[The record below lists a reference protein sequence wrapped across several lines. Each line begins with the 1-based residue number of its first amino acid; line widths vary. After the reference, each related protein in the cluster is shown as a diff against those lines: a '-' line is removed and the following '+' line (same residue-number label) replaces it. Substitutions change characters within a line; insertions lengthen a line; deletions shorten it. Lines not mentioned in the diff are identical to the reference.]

1 MANILRTVIEND
13 KGELRKLEKIAKKVE
28 SYADA
33 MAALSDE
40 ELKAKTPEFKQRY
53 QYGETLD
60 QLLPE
65 AFAVVREAA
74 KRVLGLY
81 PYRVQIMGGIV
92 MHNGDVPEMRTGE
105 GKTLTATM
113 PVYLNAL
120 AGEGVHVITVNEYL
134 ATRDATEMGEVYSWL
149 GLSVG
154 INLSAKSPYEK
165 REAYNCD
172 ITYSTNSEIGFDY
185 LRDNMVVRQEDM
197 VQRSLNFALVDE
209 VDSVLIDEAR
219 TPLIVSGQVT
229 SETSQLYIRADK
241 FVKTLESVDYVV
253 IFEEETPY
261 ELIKLIKPHILVKG
275 GDYEG
280 KEVVGQ
286 DIADELKLVQFVDG
300 KSTTN
305 TIKRIQEN
313 EKCNN

>member
-1 MANILRTVIEND
+1 MANILRTVVEND

-53 QYGETLD
+53 QNGETLD

-185 LRDNMVVRQEDM
+185 LRDNMVCSR
-197 VQRSLNFALVDE
+197 RYGS
-209 VDSVLIDEAR
+209 
-219 TPLIVSGQVT
+219 T
-229 SETSQLYIRADK
+229 SI
-241 FVKTLESVDYVV
+241 
-253 IFEEETPY
+253 
-261 ELIKLIKPHILVKG
+261 ELCLG
-275 GDYEG
+275 
-280 KEVVGQ
+280 
-286 DIADELKLVQFVDG
+286 
-300 KSTTN
+300 
-305 TIKRIQEN
+305 R
-313 EKCNN
+313 

>member
-53 QYGETLD
+53 QNGETLD

-154 INLSAKSPYEK
+154 INLSAKSPY
-165 REAYNCD
+165 
-172 ITYSTNSEIGFDY
+172 
-185 LRDNMVVRQEDM
+185 
-197 VQRSLNFALVDE
+197 
-209 VDSVLIDEAR
+209 
-219 TPLIVSGQVT
+219 
-229 SETSQLYIRADK
+229 
-241 FVKTLESVDYVV
+241 
-253 IFEEETPY
+253 
-261 ELIKLIKPHILVKG
+261 
-275 GDYEG
+275 
-280 KEVVGQ
+280 
-286 DIADELKLVQFVDG
+286 
-300 KSTTN
+300 
-305 TIKRIQEN
+305 
-313 EKCNN
+313 